1 MERRDVPLHALVEPA
16 GTVLLGVD
24 GDGERLPATI
34 VDGVYERDIELVRM
48 LSELVRAG
56 HARRT
61 GANNENALYCWGRH
75 W

>member
-1 MERRDVPLHALVEPA
+1 MDLDVDASV
-16 GTVLLGVD
+16 GTVAWVLLGVD

-61 GANNENALYCWGRH
+61 GANNEDALYCWGRH
-75 W
+75 C